1 VSAPKPITFTRSAPS
16 KFVLLV
22 ANSQESGIVGGAE
35 DPGGTEL
42 ATDRDMRDAG
52 YMPAMDGW
60 KLLAL
65 VKEAAAAAEQA
76 DDRLGKIA
84 QHWVEQAERI
94 MSGTITQG

>member
-1 VSAPKPITFTRSAPS
+1 VSGTPKPITFVRPDPS
-16 KFVLLV
+16 QFVLLV
-22 ANSQESGIVGGAE
+22 AKTRGNGIVV
-35 DPGGTEL
+35 GTDNFRPAGCEW

-52 YMPAMDGW
+52 YMPAADGW
-60 KLLAL
+60 KLVAL

-94 MSGTITQG
+94 VQGM